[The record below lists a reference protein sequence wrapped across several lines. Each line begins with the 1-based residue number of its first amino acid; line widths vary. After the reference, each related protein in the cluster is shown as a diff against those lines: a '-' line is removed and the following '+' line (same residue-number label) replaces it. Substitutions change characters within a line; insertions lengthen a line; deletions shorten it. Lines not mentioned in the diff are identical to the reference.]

1 MRCST
6 TAGNGKSCGSVPSQ
20 SHNDA
25 IRSARFLTFASV
37 LCGRLSQRRKI
48 GYVGPR
54 GKSRIDQ
61 TGMPMTAPKTA
72 SPLAMLSR
80 NLLTLLIAVSLSA
93 TAAFAQGGRPQRQ
106 AQAPGEQQQQQAPG
120 QSVLRLL
127 PPDAVS
133 EHSIETAWGKVDY
146 TATAGTLS
154 LFDQSGERAAAVFY
168 TAYVAKGGDPAKRPI
183 TFVFNGGPGAASA
196 YLNLGLVG
204 PRIVDFGPGNRD
216 AASVRLQDNPQTWLA
231 FTDLVMIDPVGSG
244 WSRAAKPDG
253 ANAFWG
259 VRRDADAIAKTIAL
273 YLANNHRSASPKYLV
288 GESYGGYR
296 A

>member
-25 IRSARFLTFASV
+25 TRSARFLTFASV

-72 SPLAMLSR
+72 SPMTASPMTASRLATLNR

-168 TAYVAKGGDPAKRPI
+168 TAYVAKGADPAKRPI

-196 YLNLGLVG
+196 YLHIGLVG
-204 PRIVDFGPGNRD
+204 PRVLDFGPGNRD
-216 AASVRLQDNPQTWLA
+216 GATPRLQDNPNTWLA
-231 FTDLVMIDPVGSG
+231 FTDLVLIDPVGTG
-244 WSRAAKPDG
+244 WSKAAKPDG
-253 ANAFWG
+253 AAAFWG
-259 VRRDADAIAKTIAL
+259 VERDT
-273 YLANNHRSASPKYLV
+273 
-288 GESYGGYR
+288 E
-296 A
+296 